1 MDPLIDARPGGA
13 SPVLA
18 TARLRLHT
26 RSDEGAEG
34 LYRLSTDPE
43 VMRYVPG
50 RPTREQLAELLE
62 RHRDNLASGR
72 PGLFAVTVGP
82 AVVPVETPD
91 RFIRFVGMPTPTFPV
106 P

>member
-26 RSDEGAEG
+26 WSDEDAEG

-43 VMRYVPG
+43 VMRYFPG
-50 RPTREQLAELLE
+50 MPTREQVAELVE
-62 RHRDNLASGR
+62 GHRNNPASGR
-72 PGLFAVTVGP
+72 PGLSSVTAGQAVE
-82 AVVPVETPD
+82 PVETPD
-91 RFIRFVGMPTPTFPV
+91 RFIGFVGLATPTFPA
-106 P
+106 